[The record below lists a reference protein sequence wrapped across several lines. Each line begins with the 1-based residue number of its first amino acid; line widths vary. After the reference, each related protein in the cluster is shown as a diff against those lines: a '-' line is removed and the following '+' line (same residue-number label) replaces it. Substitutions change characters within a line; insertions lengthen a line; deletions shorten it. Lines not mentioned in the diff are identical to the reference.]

1 MTLCIFSQEKEV
13 RRICLNQY
21 FPTFLPKRV
30 PFCSASMRKSREV
43 CCFSALK
50 GRQNTLSAEKDGKSY
65 TLLADTTT
73 QKVSEQSKAAVL
85 YCFPLI
91 SELRIEYVSI
101 KISL

>member
-1 MTLCIFSQEKEV
+1 
-13 RRICLNQY
+13 
-21 FPTFLPKRV
+21 
-30 PFCSASMRKSREV
+30 MRKSREV